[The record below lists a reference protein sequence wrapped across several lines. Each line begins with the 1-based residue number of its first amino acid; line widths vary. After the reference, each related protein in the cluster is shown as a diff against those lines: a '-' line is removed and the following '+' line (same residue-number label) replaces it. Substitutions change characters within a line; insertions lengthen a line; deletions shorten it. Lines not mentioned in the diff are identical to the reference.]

1 MDEITGFEQLQK
13 RVEWLDNERRNDKTN
28 IASLLNR
35 LSILESENNALR
47 QQVKELSSDL
57 VDLSTQVKSTDKYE
71 KQIERV
77 NTEFNQKIKSTE
89 EKLDNIFSEAQKRIK
104 LEIEATNRSVSGIFP
119 MLEPITPIQN
129 DLRSQKAEDIRLGR
143 LIEELKQ
150 GILEVSRFDE
160 DYKRSLHLLEESRRQ
175 DLKRVTD
182 MQGEIVSTRK
192 RVDETRSRID
202 LYIDN
207 FRQIESRINEFQAYE
222 KDRREAQA
230 AFVDKINLQFVENN
244 RILKEWHT
252 RLESVEKI
260 DANLDSQLEE
270 LEATRK
276 TVTKALSG
284 VDDVTQRFERR
295 INEISE
301 IRRLNDERFRQEWTA
316 FKADDLKRWTNY
328 SLSQEEVQ
336 RDHKKQAEKNTA
348 DIERIDDKLIDIQ
361 DHIQQASQQTIKRL
375 QALLRAYQ
383 EALENL
389 LESGNAKS

>member
-77 NTEFNQKIKSTE
+77 NTELNQKIKNTE
-89 EKLDNIFSEAQKRIK
+89 EKFDNVFSEAQKRTK

-222 KDRREAQA
+222 KDRREAQS
-230 AFVDKINLQFVENN
+230 AFIDKVNLQFVENN
-244 RILKEWHT
+244 RVLKEWLT

-260 DANLDSQLEE
+260 DVNLDSQLEE

-301 IRRLNDERFRQEWTA
+301 IQRLNDERFRQEWTA

-383 EALENL
+383 EALDNL

>member
-77 NTEFNQKIKSTE
+77 NTELNQKIKNTE
-89 EKLDNIFSEAQKRIK
+89 EKFDNVFSEAQKRTK

-160 DYKRSLHLLEESRRQ
+160 DYKRTLHLLEESRRQ

-222 KDRREAQA
+222 KDRREAQS
-230 AFVDKINLQFVENN
+230 AFIDKVNLQFVENN
-244 RILKEWHT
+244 RVLKEWLT

-260 DANLDSQLEE
+260 DVNLDSQLEE

-301 IRRLNDERFRQEWTA
+301 IQRLNDERFRQEWTA

>member
-13 RVEWLDNERRNDKTN
+13 RVEWLDSERRNDKTN

-35 LSILESENNALR
+35 LSLLESENNTLR

-57 VDLSTQVKSTDKYE
+57 VELSTQVKSTDKYE

-77 NTEFNQKIKSTE
+77 TTELNQKIKSTE
-89 EKLDNIFSEAQKRIK
+89 EKFDNIFSEAQKRTK
-104 LEIEATNRSVSGIFP
+104 LEIEATNRSVSGILP

-150 GILEVSRFDE
+150 SILEVSRFDE

-182 MQGEIVSTRK
+182 MQGEIVSLRK
-192 RVDETRSRID
+192 RVDDSRSRID
-202 LYIDN
+202 LYSDN

-222 KDRREAQA
+222 KDRREAQS
-230 AFVDKINLQFVENN
+230 AFIDKINLQFVENN
-244 RILKEWHT
+244 RVLKEWRT
-252 RLESVEKI
+252 RLEAVEKI
-260 DANLDSQLEE
+260 DTNLDSQLKE
-270 LEATRK
+270 LETTRR

-284 VDDVTQRFERR
+284 VEEVTQRFERR

-301 IRRLNDERFRQEWTA
+301 IQRLNDERFRQEWTA

-328 SLSQEEVQ
+328 SLSQEEAQ
-336 RDHKKQAEKNTA
+336 REHRKQAEKNTNA
-348 DIERIDDKLIDIQ
+348 IESINDNLIDIQ
-361 DHIQQASQQTIKRL
+361 DNLQQTSQQTIKRL
-375 QALLRAYQ
+375 QALLRVYQ

-389 LESGNAKS
+389 LEAGNDKS

>member
-13 RVEWLDNERRNDKTN
+13 RVEWLDSERRNDKTN

-35 LSILESENNALR
+35 LSLLESENNTLR

-57 VDLSTQVKSTDKYE
+57 VELSTQVKSTDKYE

-77 NTEFNQKIKSTE
+77 TTELNQKIKSTE
-89 EKLDNIFSEAQKRIK
+89 EKFDNIFSEAQKRTK
-104 LEIEATNRSVSGIFP
+104 LEIEATNRSVSGILP

-150 GILEVSRFDE
+150 SILEVSRFDE

-182 MQGEIVSTRK
+182 MQGEIVSLRK
-192 RVDETRSRID
+192 RVDDSRSRID
-202 LYIDN
+202 LYSDN

-222 KDRREAQA
+222 KDRREAQS
-230 AFVDKINLQFVENN
+230 AFIDKINLQFVENN
-244 RILKEWHT
+244 RVLKEWRT
-252 RLESVEKI
+252 RLEAVEKI
-260 DANLDSQLEE
+260 DTNLDSQLKE
-270 LEATRK
+270 LETTRR

-284 VDDVTQRFERR
+284 VEEVTQRFERR

-301 IRRLNDERFRQEWTA
+301 IQRLNDERFRQEWTA

-328 SLSQEEVQ
+328 SLSQEE
-336 RDHKKQAEKNTA
+336 A
-348 DIERIDDKLIDIQ
+348 
-361 DHIQQASQQTIKRL
+361 
-375 QALLRAYQ
+375 
-383 EALENL
+383 
-389 LESGNAKS
+389 

>member
-77 NTEFNQKIKSTE
+77 NTELNQKIKNTE
-89 EKLDNIFSEAQKRIK
+89 EKFDNVFSEAQKRTK

-222 KDRREAQA
+222 KDRREAQS
-230 AFVDKINLQFVENN
+230 AFIDKVNLQFVENN
-244 RILKEWHT
+244 RVLKEWLT

-260 DANLDSQLEE
+260 DVNLDSQLEE

-301 IRRLNDERFRQEWTA
+301 IQRLNDERFRQEWTA

>member
-77 NTEFNQKIKSTE
+77 NAELNQKIKNTE
-89 EKLDNIFSEAQKRIK
+89 EKFDNVFSESQKRTK

-230 AFVDKINLQFVENN
+230 AFIDKVNLQFVENN
-244 RILKEWHT
+244 RVLKEWLT

-260 DANLDSQLEE
+260 DVNLDSQLEE

-301 IRRLNDERFRQEWTA
+301 IQRLNDERFRQEWTA

-348 DIERIDDKLIDIQ
+348 NIERIDDKLIDIQ